1 MAAPGPVQLN
11 REEKVLEEVSARIE
25 RRTFQIVEAHD
36 GIMRK
41 RAELL
46 YELYLQAGPQ
56 ERVELAHVEKAQE
69 YFSGQ
74 VRAYV
79 EAKGFET
86 WDAFLRPGTD
96 EDENARLRG
105 ALVEDWMR
113 LPPGTRKDPVAM
125 YLILMK
131 HEIFGITGAR
141 LDENGLEW
149 VQEVLVPEE

>member
-1 MAAPGPVQLN
+1 MAARGPAQLN

-25 RRTFQIVEAHD
+25 MRTFQIVEAHD

-56 ERVELAHVEKAQE
+56 EKVELAHVEKAQG

-86 WDAFLRPGTD
+86 WDAFIRPSTN

-113 LPPGTRKDPVAM
+113 LPPGTRKDPIAM

-131 HEIFGITGAR
+131 HEAFGITGAR
-141 LDENGLEW
+141 PDENGLDW
-149 VQEVLVPEE
+149 VQQVLVPEE

>member
-1 MAAPGPVQLN
+1 MAAGQAQLS
-11 REEKVLEEVSARIE
+11 REEKILAEVGARIE
-25 RRTFQIVEAHD
+25 RRTFQLVEAHD
-36 GIMRK
+36 EMMSK

-46 YELYLQAGPQ
+46 YELYLQAGPD
-56 ERVELAHVEKAQE
+56 EKVELAHREGAQE

-79 EAKGFET
+79 EAKGFGT
-86 WDAFLRPGTD
+86 WDAFVRPSAD
-96 EDENARLRG
+96 ADENARLRG
-105 ALVEDWMR
+105 TLVEDWMR

-125 YLILMK
+125 YLLLMK

-141 LDENGLEW
+141 LDENGLDS

>member
-1 MAAPGPVQLN
+1 MASAGPAQVS
-11 REEKVLEEVSARIE
+11 REEKVLEEISGRIE
-25 RRTFQIVEAHD
+25 QRTFQLVEAHD
-36 GIMRK
+36 GMMRQ

-46 YELYLQAGPQ
+46 YELYLQAGPR
-56 ERVELAHVEKAQE
+56 ERVELAHREKAQG

-86 WDAFLRPGTD
+86 WDAFIRPSTN

-113 LPPGTRKDPVAM
+113 LPPGTRKDPIAM
-125 YLILMK
+125 YLILME
-131 HEIFGITGAR
+131 HEVFGITGAR
-141 LDENGLEW
+141 LDENGLDW

>member
-1 MAAPGPVQLN
+1 MAAPGSAQVS
-11 REEKVLEEVSARIE
+11 REEKILEEIGGRIE

-56 ERVELAHVEKAQE
+56 EKVELAHREKAQE

-79 EAKGFET
+79 EAKGFDT
-86 WDAFLRPGTD
+86 WDAFVRPSTD
-96 EDENARLRG
+96 ADENARLRG

-131 HEIFGITGAR
+131 HEAFGITGAR
-141 LDENGLEW
+141 PDENGLDW